1 MNNIENSKDIEQS
14 TPETQSEVE
23 SHITELLLAVSNKH
37 EEILNDKGKSRR
49 IFLAWGLVWGWV
61 ASIAWGLSDKIL
73 NIFYQ
78 SKKSSEI
85 MQKIPSMRR
94 DMYWS
99 LLHAW
104 LDHNKINNI
113 LNSLVILHGDW
124 VFGTWFFIDKNIIL
138 TAGHVIST
146 PKTQYTTDFSQVD
159 ELYQIYDLY
168 GNTYKASIIYWDSKN
183 DLGGVI
189 VDTPGRWSLEL
200 INNTIE
206 SGDRITIW
214 FWWEHA
220 HVTTGE
226 EITHFSHRNL
236 EKRDIDRDGIPDGQ
250 QLWFTTNIAIGGDSG
265 GPTVD
270 KNGNVVWVTVN
281 RLSSREKITD
291 TNGKEFSGYIN
302 YAWYEPLPD
311 IRDFLWRMG
320 KYVDSL

>member
-1 MNNIENSKDIEQS
+1 MNNIENSKDIEQT
-14 TPETQSEVE
+14 TPGAQSEVE

-37 EEILNDKGKSRR
+37 EEILNDKWKSRR
-49 IFLAWGLVWGWV
+49 IFLTWV
-61 ASIAWGLSDKIL
+61 FVGASTLPIAWTLAYKIS
-73 NIFYQ
+73 NIFSQ
-78 SKKSSEI
+78 SKKSREI

-138 TAGHVIST
+138 TAGHVISN
-146 PKTQYTTDFSQVD
+146 PKTKYTTDFSQVD

-168 GNTYKASIIYWDSKN
+168 GNTYKANIMYWDSKN
-183 DLGGVI
+183 DLGGII
-189 VDTPGRWSLEL
+189 VDTPGRWNLEL
-200 INNTIE
+200 TNNTIE
-206 SGDRITIW
+206 SGKRISVG
-214 FWWEHA
+214 FWWIRS
-220 HVTTGE
+220 HVTE
-226 EITHFSHRNL
+226 WQDINYVSHKNLRVWDRN
-236 EKRDIDRDGIPDGQ
+236 KNNIPDGKEVR
-250 QLWFTTNIAIGGDSG
+250 FMSNDVIHGDSG
-265 GPTVD
+265 GPTLDENWEVVGVNILKYVD
-270 KNGNVVWVTVN
+270 KYQIN
-281 RLSSREKITD
+281 D
-291 TNGKEFSGYIN
+291 TNNVTFSGYIN